1 MEQDKKKM
9 ANDRNAD
16 SKYED
21 GLTEVCMTGGPPW
34 GFNISGGS
42 EFGTDVFIKK
52 VTYKTT
58 NLDSVVFYE
67 IILCCFVDK

>member
-1 MEQDKKKM
+1 M
-9 ANDRNAD
+9 ANAD

-21 GLTEVCMTGGPPW
+21 GLTEVYMTGGPPW

-52 VTYKTT
+52 VTYKII
-58 NLDSVVFYE
+58 NLDLGYE
-67 IILCCFVDK
+67 MRWLMYECDE

>member
-1 MEQDKKKM
+1 M
-9 ANDRNAD
+9 ANAD

-21 GLTEVCMTGGPPW
+21 GLTEVYMTGGPPW

-52 VTYKTT
+52 VT
-58 NLDSVVFYE
+58 NE
-67 IILCCFVDK
+67 IIDLDLGYE